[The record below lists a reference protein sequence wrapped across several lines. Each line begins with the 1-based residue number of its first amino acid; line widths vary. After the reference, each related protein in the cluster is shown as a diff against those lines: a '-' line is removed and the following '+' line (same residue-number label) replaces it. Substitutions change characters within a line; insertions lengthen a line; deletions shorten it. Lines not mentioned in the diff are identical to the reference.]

1 MKHFLEISQLSL
13 QEVTHLIQRALHFK
27 KNATYPVYSSCPVIN
42 LFYENSTRTRVS
54 FELAAKHLGM
64 PVVNLDLQ
72 SSSESKGEVIED
84 TVRTLAAMGV
94 RLFVIRHVQDG
105 LPQRLADMIDS
116 NIRII
121 NAGDGKHAHPS
132 QAMLD
137 FMTIMENQLEPS
149 QLKIAIVG
157 NIRHSRVA
165 NSLQCLSA
173 TLGVRELVMVAPKR
187 WQPVTVH
194 YGHVTD
200 SLQDGIKDADVV
212 VCLRVQKERLLSG
225 EELDLAQYHRDY
237 GLTSERLA
245 CAKPDVMVMHPGPIN
260 RGVEISNDVADGPQ
274 SFILEQVKNGVF
286 MRMAILESLCQVI

>member
-1 MKHFLEISQLSL
+1 M
-13 QEVTHLIQRALHFK
+13 
-27 KNATYPVYSSCPVIN
+27 IN